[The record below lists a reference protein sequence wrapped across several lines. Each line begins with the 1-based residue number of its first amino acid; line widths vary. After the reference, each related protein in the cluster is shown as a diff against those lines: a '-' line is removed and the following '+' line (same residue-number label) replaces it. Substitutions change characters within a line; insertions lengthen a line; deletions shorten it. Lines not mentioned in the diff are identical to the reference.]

1 MRFWLHEFDCSILLG
16 VLSREFLREFWLC
29 EFGVGV
35 WLYKFGCA
43 ILVAGFWWGF
53 VAWVCEFGCVR
64 FGVDFLIV

>member
-1 MRFWLHEFDCSILLG
+1 MSLVRFFYCVCLVVRFWLHEFDCSILLG

-29 EFGVGV
+29 EFGVRL

-53 VAWVCEFGCVR
+53 CC
-64 FGVDFLIV
+64 LIV